1 MEKHLK
7 IALRAARAANKIL
20 RAGFA
25 TNFKTKA
32 KPGEIVANSFTKY
45 DLLAQKAILKILNSA
60 FPSHSYLAEEGVNLV
75 KQSDYQWIVDPLD
88 GTTNFSRGLPYFS
101 SSIALAHKG
110 KVVLGVVALPLQNE
124 FYWAVAKHGTFMNGR
139 RVRVSKVSNLKAAA
153 VDVSTIRS
161 SRETMKKFA
170 ETLDRLA
177 SVPTI
182 IRVNGSVATDLAR
195 VAGGKEDAS
204 IFHNMNAWDIAAGTL
219 LVTEAGGKITVR
231 DPKNPQTQVVASN
244 RAIHGALLKL
254 LK

>member
-124 FYWAVAKHGTFMNGR
+124 FSGPGYRVINFVADLPVRIDKFLCRTSDDPLFVENGAVVFVLTEFQI
-139 RVRVSKVSNLKAAA
+139 
-153 VDVSTIRS
+153 VDARTADQNESGENSHERYKE
-161 SRETMKKFA
+161 RQA
-170 ETLDRLA
+170 
-177 SVPTI
+177 
-182 IRVNGSVATDLAR
+182 AR
-195 VAGGKEDAS
+195 VKARL
-204 IFHNMNAWDIAAGTL
+204 M
-219 LVTEAGGKITVR
+219 
-231 DPKNPQTQVVASN
+231 
-244 RAIHGALLKL
+244 HGLKDEG
-254 LK
+254 

>member
-1 MEKHLK
+1 
-7 IALRAARAANKIL
+7 
-20 RAGFA
+20 
-25 TNFKTKA
+25 
-32 KPGEIVANSFTKY
+32 
-45 DLLAQKAILKILNSA
+45 
-60 FPSHSYLAEEGVNLV
+60 
-75 KQSDYQWIVDPLD
+75 
-88 GTTNFSRGLPYFS
+88 
-101 SSIALAHKG
+101 
-110 KVVLGVVALPLQNE
+110 
-124 FYWAVAKHGTFMNGR
+124 
-139 RVRVSKVSNLKAAA
+139 
-153 VDVSTIRS
+153 
-161 SRETMKKFA
+161 MKKFA

-204 IFHNMNAWDIAAGTL
+204 IFHNMNAWDIAAGAL

>member
-20 RAGFA
+20 RAGFF

-45 DLLAQKAILKILNSA
+45 DLLAQKAILNILHSA

-88 GTTNFSRGLPYFS
+88 GTTNFSRGLPHFS

-110 KVVLGVVALPLQNE
+110 KVVLVVVALPLQNE
-124 FYWAVAKHGTFMNGR
+124 FYWTVAKHGTFMNGR
-139 RVRVSKVSNLKAAA
+139 RVRVSKVSNLKTAA

-177 SVPTI
+177 RVPTI

-195 VAGGKEDAS
+195 VGGGKKEAPNFFN
-204 IFHNMNAWDIAAGTL
+204 IKTRDISG
-219 LVTEAGGKITVR
+219 R
-231 DPKNPQTQVVASN
+231 PP
-244 RAIHGALLKL
+244 
-254 LK
+254 